1 MYIIS
6 LRREATNTLKQAVLF
21 GRGSQWPRRKTHH
34 RGEPPRFEELLAR
47 AEALVPTLRERAPR
61 AEQLRR
67 LPDETIADLHSSGL
81 FRMLQPARVGGS
93 ELPYRALFELTA
105 VIGQGCGSTAW
116 VLGNLAAHHWLLGMW
131 HPEAQDEIWGQSPDS
146 LISSALAFARG
157 RARRVEGGYRLSGRW
172 PFSSGIDPSAWN
184 IFGAIVSDEET
195 GQSEARMFLV
205 PASDYTIIDTWQVIG
220 LAGTGSNDVEVTDI
234 FVPAYR
240 TLSTERI
247 RGGPNRGS
255 ELNPGTLY
263 KLPAVSLF
271 AFAVAGV
278 SLGIARGAIEHFA
291 ETTRTRRSAYTGRSL
306 ADFTNI
312 QVHLAEAAALADAA
326 EAIVL
331 RDCDEA
337 TRITEAGVVP
347 SIEQRAR
354 YRRNGAFAATLC
366 TKAVDLLF
374 AATGG
379 NAIYE
384 MNPIQRAFRDVHA
397 ANAHY
402 MLNWDING
410 AVYGRVALGLPPD
423 ATL

>member
-1 MYIIS
+1 MP
-6 LRREATNTLKQAVLF
+6 EA
-21 GRGSQWPRRKTHH
+21 KTHQH
-34 RGEPPRFEELLAR
+34 RAAPRFEELLAR
-47 AEALVPTLRERAPR
+47 AEALVPVLRERAPR

-67 LPDETIADLHSSGL
+67 LPDETIADLHSTGL

-105 VIGQGCGSTAW
+105 VIGRGCGSTAW
-116 VLGNLAAHHWLLGMW
+116 VLANLAAHHWLLAMW
-131 HPEAQDEIWGQSPDS
+131 HPEAQDEIWGESPDS
-146 LISSALAFARG
+146 LISSALIFARG
-157 RARRVEGGYRLSGRW
+157 RAQRVSGGYRLSGRW
-172 PFSSGIDPSAWN
+172 PFSSGVDAATWN
-184 IFGAIVSDEET
+184 MFGAVVSDEET
-195 GQSEARMFLV
+195 GQSEHRMFLV
-205 PASDYTIIDTWQVIG
+205 PASDYSVIDTWQVIG
-220 LAGTGSNDVEVTDI
+220 LAGTGSNDVEVADA

-240 TLSTERI
+240 TLATERI
-247 RGGPNRGS
+247 KGGPNRGS

-263 KLPAVSLF
+263 KLPAISLF
-271 AFAVAGV
+271 GFAIAGV
-278 SLGIARGAIEHFA
+278 SLGIARGAIQQFG
-291 ETTRTRRSAYTGRSL
+291 ETTRNRLSAYSGRNI

-312 QVHLAEAAALADAA
+312 QEHLAEAAARADAA

-354 YRRNGAFAATLC
+354 YRRDGAFAATLC

-379 NAIYE
+379 AAIYE
-384 MNPIQRAFRDVHA
+384 RNPIQRAFRDVHG

-402 MLNWDING
+402 MLNWNVSG

-423 ATL
+423 APL

>member
-1 MYIIS
+1 MPK
-6 LRREATNTLKQAVLF
+6 AMTDQHGT
-21 GRGSQWPRRKTHH
+21 T
-34 RGEPPRFEELLAR
+34 PRFEELMAR
-47 AEALVPTLRERAPR
+47 AEALIPVLRERAPR
-61 AEQLRR
+61 AEELRR
-67 LPDETIADLHSSGL
+67 LPDETISDLHSSGL
-81 FRMLQPARVGGS
+81 FRILQPARVGGS

-105 VIGQGCGSTAW
+105 VIGRGCGSTAW
-116 VLGNLAAHHWLLGMW
+116 VLANLAAHHWLLGMW
-131 HPEAQDEIWGQSPDS
+131 HPEAQNEIWGQSPDS

-172 PFSSGIDPSAWN
+172 PFSSGIDPSTWN
-184 IFGAIVSDEET
+184 IFGAIVNDEET
-195 GQSEARMFLV
+195 GQSEPRMFLV

-220 LAGTGSNDVEVTDI
+220 LAGTGSNDVEVVDV

-240 TLSTERI
+240 TLSGERI

-255 ELNPGTLY
+255 EVNPGTLY

-278 SLGIARGAIEHFA
+278 SLGIARGAIQNFI
-291 ETTRTRRSAYTGRSL
+291 ETTRTRRSAYTGRNI
-306 ADFTNI
+306 ADFTNM

-326 EAIVL
+326 EASVL
-331 RDCDEA
+331 HDCDEA

-354 YRRNGAFAATLC
+354 YRRDGAFAATLC
-366 TKAVDLLF
+366 TRAVDLLF

-384 MNPIQRAFRDVHA
+384 SNPIQRAFRDVHA

-402 MLNWDING
+402 MLNWDVNG
-410 AVYGRVALGLPPD
+410 AIYGRVALGLPPD
-423 ATL
+423 APL

>member
-1 MYIIS
+1 MP
-6 LRREATNTLKQAVLF
+6 QA
-21 GRGSQWPRRKTHH
+21 KTQ
-34 RGEPPRFEELLAR
+34 RGEPPRFEELQAR

-61 AEQLRR
+61 AEQIRR
-67 LPDETIADLHSSGL
+67 LPDETIADLHASGL

-93 ELPYRALFELTA
+93 ELPFRALFELTA
-105 VIGQGCGSTAW
+105 VIGEGCGSTAW

-131 HPEAQDEIWGQSPDS
+131 HPEAQEEIWGQSPDS

-278 SLGIARGAIEHFA
+278 SLGIARGAIRHFA

-366 TKAVDLLF
+366 TKGVDLLF

-423 ATL
+423 APL

>member
-1 MYIIS
+1 MA
-6 LRREATNTLKQAVLF
+6 EAQ
-21 GRGSQWPRRKTHH
+21 THH
-34 RGEPPRFEELLAR
+34 RGEPARFEELLAR

-93 ELPYRALFELTA
+93 ELPFRALFELTA
-105 VIGQGCGSTAW
+105 VIGRGCGSTAW
-116 VLGNLAAHHWLLGMW
+116 VLANLAAHHWLLGMW
-131 HPEAQDEIWGQSPDS
+131 HPEAQDEIWGESPDS
-146 LISSALAFARG
+146 LISSALIFARG
-157 RARRVEGGYRLSGRW
+157 RARRVEGGYRLNGRW
-172 PFSSGIDPSAWN
+172 SFSSGIDPSTWN
-184 IFGAIVSDEET
+184 MLGAVVSDEET

-205 PASDYTIIDTWQVIG
+205 QANDYAIIDTWQVIG
-220 LAGTGSNDVEVTDI
+220 LIGTGSKDVEVSDV

-271 AFAVAGV
+271 AFAIAGV

-291 ETTRTRRSAYTGRSL
+291 EATRTRRSAYSGRNI

-354 YRRNGAFAATLC
+354 YRRDGAFAATLC

-379 NAIYE
+379 GAIYE
-384 MNPIQRAFRDVHA
+384 RNLIQRAFRDVHA

-402 MLNWDING
+402 VLNWDVNG

-423 ATL
+423 APL

>member
-1 MYIIS
+1 MPN
-6 LRREATNTLKQAVLF
+6 AMTDQHGT
-21 GRGSQWPRRKTHH
+21 
-34 RGEPPRFEELLAR
+34 PPRFEELMAR
-47 AEALVPTLRERAPR
+47 AEALIPVLRERAPR
-61 AEQLRR
+61 AEELRR
-67 LPDETIADLHSSGL
+67 LPDETISDLHSSGL
-81 FRMLQPARVGGS
+81 FRILQPARVGGS

-105 VIGQGCGSTAW
+105 VIGRGCGSTAW
-116 VLGNLAAHHWLLGMW
+116 VLANLAAHHWLLGMW
-131 HPEAQDEIWGQSPDS
+131 HPEAQNEIWGQSPDS

-172 PFSSGIDPSAWN
+172 PFSSGIDPSTWN
-184 IFGAIVSDEET
+184 IFGAIVNDEET
-195 GQSEARMFLV
+195 GQSEPRMFLV
-205 PASDYTIIDTWQVIG
+205 RASDYTIIDTWQVIG
-220 LAGTGSNDVEVTDI
+220 LAGTGSNDVEVVDV

-240 TLSTERI
+240 TLSGERI

-255 ELNPGTLY
+255 EVNPGTLY

-278 SLGIARGAIEHFA
+278 SLGIARGAIQNFI
-291 ETTRTRRSAYTGRSL
+291 ETTRTRRSAYTGRNI
-306 ADFTNI
+306 ADFTNM

-326 EAIVL
+326 EASVL
-331 RDCDEA
+331 HDCDEA

-354 YRRNGAFAATLC
+354 YRRDGAFAATLC
-366 TKAVDLLF
+366 TRAVDLLF

-384 MNPIQRAFRDVHA
+384 SNPIQRAFRDVHA

-402 MLNWDING
+402 MLNWDVNG
-410 AVYGRVALGLPPD
+410 AIYGRVALGLPPD
-423 ATL
+423 APL

>member
-1 MYIIS
+1 MP
-6 LRREATNTLKQAVLF
+6 QA
-21 GRGSQWPRRKTHH
+21 KTQ

-47 AEALVPTLRERAPR
+47 AEALVPALRERAPR

-67 LPDETIADLHSSGL
+67 LPDETIADLHASGL

-105 VIGQGCGSTAW
+105 VIGQGSGSTAW

-131 HPEAQDEIWGQSPDS
+131 HPQGQDEIWDESPDS
-146 LISSALAFARG
+146 LFSSALAFARG
-157 RARRVEGGYRLSGRW
+157 RAQRVEGGYRLTGRW
-172 PFSSGIDPSAWN
+172 PFSRGIDPSTWN
-184 IFGAIVSDEET
+184 IFGAIVNDEET
-195 GQSEARMFLV
+195 GQSEPRMFLV
-205 PASDYTIIDTWQVIG
+205 PASDYKVIDTWQVIG
-220 LAGTGSNDVEVTDI
+220 LAGTGSNDVEVADI

-278 SLGIARGAIEHFA
+278 SLGIARGAIQHFA
-291 ETTRTRRSAYTGRSL
+291 ETTRTRRSAYTGRNI
-306 ADFTNI
+306 ADFTNM

-326 EAIVL
+326 EATVL

-347 SIEQRAR
+347 SIDQRAR
-354 YRRNGAFAATLC
+354 YRRDGAFAATLC
-366 TKAVDLLF
+366 TRAVDLLF

-384 MNPIQRAFRDVHA
+384 SNPIQRAFRDVHA

-423 ATL
+423 APL

>member
-1 MYIIS
+1 MP
-6 LRREATNTLKQAVLF
+6 EA
-21 GRGSQWPRRKTHH
+21 KTHQ
-34 RGEPPRFEELLAR
+34 RGAPPRFEELFAR
-47 AEALVPTLRERAPR
+47 AEGLIPVLRDRAPR

-81 FRMLQPARVGGS
+81 FRILQPARVGGS
-93 ELPYRALFELTA
+93 ELPFRGLFELTA

-116 VLGNLAAHHWLLGMW
+116 VLANLAAHHWLLGMW
-131 HPEAQDEIWGQSPDS
+131 HPEAQEEIWGESPDS
-146 LISSALAFARG
+146 LISSALIFARG
-157 RARRVEGGYRLSGRW
+157 RARRVEGGYRLNGRW
-172 PFSSGIDPSAWN
+172 SFSSGIDPATWN
-184 IFGAIVSDEET
+184 MFGAVVTDEET

-205 PASDYTIIDTWQVIG
+205 PASDYSVIDTWQVIG
-220 LAGTGSNDVEVTDI
+220 LTGTGSKDVEVADV

-271 AFAVAGV
+271 GFAIAGV
-278 SLGIARGAIEHFA
+278 SLGIARGAIRHFA
-291 ETTRTRRSAYTGRSL
+291 ETTRNRLGAYTGKNL

-326 EAIVL
+326 EATVL

-354 YRRNGAFAATLC
+354 YRRDGAFAATLC

-379 NAIYE
+379 TAIYE
-384 MNPIQRAFRDVHA
+384 RNPIQRAFRDAHA

-402 MLNWDING
+402 MLNWDISG

-423 ATL
+423 APL